1 MARIRTIKPEF
12 WTDAKT
18 GTLTETSK
26 CLLLGLLN
34 HSDDYGVL
42 EFSPVEWRAKILPY
56 HSDTTTGT
64 VKNCLV
70 EELLPRGLVSIFSYA
85 PNDDDPRQ
93 YLFITNFAKHQVI
106 NKPSKPV
113 IPGWKLGDNPSTYS
127 SRMGVNYA
135 EFSDSVNDNYTTT
148 PTPLREG
155 YFPERKGKEGERKGE
170 EGVVVEQAQPSPSK
184 SKQADDQI
192 EPIGTNWIDLTPTD
206 PTETDG
212 WPKSVDLQIAA
223 RFWNDKAAGE
233 LGLPEVRALTRERSK
248 HLSARLRE
256 IGSLGEWFAAVNAIR
271 AQPFL
276 TGRND
281 RQWRA
286 NFDWFIKPSNFS
298 KVIEQ
303 TYERSNANGHA

>member
-12 WTDAKT
+12 PQSESIGRLSRDARLLFIQIWTLADDEGRARASSRGLASALYPFDDDAKDLIDGWLFELARERLIT
-18 GTLTETSK
+18 RYEADGST
-26 CLLLGLLN
+26 
-34 HSDDYGVL
+34 Y
-42 EFSPVEWRAKILPY
+42 
-56 HSDTTTGT
+56 
-64 VKNCLV
+64 LV
-70 EELLPRGLVSIFSYA
+70 VNNWL
-85 PNDDDPRQ
+85 
-93 YLFITNFAKHQVI
+93 KHQKI
-106 NKPSKPV
+106 DRPSKSRLPGFDEASRV
-113 IPGWKLGDNPSTYS
+113 IDEHSPKPRVASDADLGPRTVDRGPRT
-127 SRMGVNYA
+127 MDQG
-135 EFSDSVNDNYTTT
+135 D
-148 PTPLREG
+148 
-155 YFPERKGKEGERKGE
+155 
-170 EGVVVEQAQPSPSK
+170 VEQVQPSPSK
-184 SKQADDQI
+184 SKQADEQI

-206 PTETDG
+206 PTETEG

-248 HLSARLRE
+248 HLAARLRE

>member
-1 MARIRTIKPEF
+1 MAQEWLRLYRRTVNNPKLQKLGLEAVGF
-12 WTDAKT
+12 WTNCLCLSDDDGYLPNTADIAWAMRVSETEAETFLVTFQRNRLVLKDEHDRYRLHDWDEHQKRSDVST
-18 GTLTETSK
+18 DRVRKFREKRRKLNETADETS
-26 CLLLGLLN
+26 G
-34 HSDDYGVL
+34 
-42 EFSPVEWRAKILPY
+42 E
-56 HSDTTTGT
+56 TTGNVSET
-64 VKNCLV
+64 AQSR
-70 EELLPRGLVSIFSYA
+70 EEKSIYKKENSGFDQTTSVSSKSKS
-85 PNDDDPRQ
+85 DDDPSQ
-93 YLFITNFAKHQVI
+93 
-106 NKPSKPV
+106 P
-113 IPGWKLGDNPSTYS
+113 LGS
-127 SRMGVNYA
+127 
-135 EFSDSVNDNYTTT
+135 
-148 PTPLREG
+148 
-155 YFPERKGKEGERKGE
+155 
-170 EGVVVEQAQPSPSK
+170 
-184 SKQADDQI
+184 
-192 EPIGTNWIDLTPTD
+192 NWIDLTPTD
-206 PTETDG
+206 PTETEG